1 MDKLRI
7 LLALGIFVGI
17 LPYLGFPFIIKNILI
32 TLSGL
37 AIVYLSYILYEENNK
52 IEIKEKIIFENFSEN
67 HDFTEKKA
75 IDNQEISQKE

>member
-1 MDKLRI
+1 MNKLRI
-7 LLALGIFVGI
+7 LLALGIFVSVV
-17 LPYLGFPFIIKNILI
+17 PYLGFPFTFKNILV

-37 AIVYLSYILYEENNK
+37 AIIYLSYILYEESNK

-67 HDFTEKKA
+67 HDFVEKNA